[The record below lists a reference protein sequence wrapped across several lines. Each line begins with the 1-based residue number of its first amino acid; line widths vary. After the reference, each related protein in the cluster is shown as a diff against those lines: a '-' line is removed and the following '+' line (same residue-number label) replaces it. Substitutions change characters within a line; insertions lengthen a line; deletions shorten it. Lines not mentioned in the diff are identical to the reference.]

1 MNVAIRCAAAA
12 LLSAAAVP
20 FVATLLPTEA
30 RADGCDAGAI
40 SSDLGQPMTVLRCYD
55 NWAYVTNG
63 ELGDSTLLAQLQAGG
78 WRNYSGFP
86 SSLCRDRAAAD
97 GVPAAE
103 LSSFSPC

>member
-1 MNVAIRCAAAA
+1 MNVAMRCAAMV
-12 LLSAAAVP
+12 LLSAGAVS
-20 FVATLLPTEA
+20 FLATTLPTEA
-30 RADGCDAGAI
+30 RADGCDARAI
-40 SSDLGQPMTVLRCYD
+40 SSDLGQPLTVARCYN

-63 ELGDSTLLAQLQAGG
+63 ELGDSTLLAQLQAGV

-86 SSLCRDRAAAD
+86 SSLCRGRAAAD